1 MRPGSDRG
9 SKGASLS
16 SYLSGH
22 LYEAMTKKALTS
34 IICYLIIILG
44 IDVKNI
50 SGDNERR
57 CAFHSGANWRWLIVR
72 RPKQSNANT
81 NVSGSSNHLLPFT
94 SAPLSANKN
103 NMLDALANVF
113 GIKSPNQPTMPAA
126 DTKPKSNNSQGH
138 VIMTAARPYQS
149 SGGSIPSSRHY
160 TTRKTSLPMVS
171 VSEKG
176 VTGDYNHYRTVAL
189 KSTVDRA
196 ISILTHDVSSYIQT
210 FDGGYFDGYTDG
222 DLGENVMVKGVDF
235 SFFKV
240 GGRYR
245 FSQKSS
251 NSGNGSSSSSTS
263 IVDSAEED
271 VIIEITEPME
281 PCANLC
287 KLSFINDPTLSS
299 ARERVAKCQRFIE
312 ALGVKDGLRGWY
324 AKVLSG
330 GLIRVDDSVLLLG
343 ADV

>member
-1 MRPGSDRG
+1 MR
-9 SKGASLS
+9 ASTLI
-16 SYLSGH
+16 L
-22 LYEAMTKKALTS
+22 
-34 IICYLIIILG
+34 YLIFILG
-44 IDVKNI
+44 VDVHNSI
-50 SGDNERR
+50 SGDNERC
-57 CAFHSGANWRWLIVR
+57 CAFHGGANWRLTNVR
-72 RPKQSNANT
+72 RPQQRHINIISSSIGNHQNKKLPDVTLAAN
-81 NVSGSSNHLLPFT
+81 S
-94 SAPLSANKN
+94 N
-103 NMLDALANVF
+103 NMLDSLANAF
-113 GIKSPNQPTMPAA
+113 GIKSPKQPTMPA
-126 DTKPKSNNSQGH
+126 DTKSKNNNSQGQ
-138 VIMTAARPYQS
+138 VIRTAARPHQS
-149 SGGSIPSSRHY
+149 SGGSIPSSREY
-160 TTRKTSLPMVS
+160 TTRKSSLPMID

-210 FDGGYFDGYTDG
+210 LDGGSFAKSGNGYTDG
-222 DLGENVMVKGVDF
+222 DLGENVLVKGVDF

-245 FSQKSS
+245 FSPKSS
-251 NSGNGSSSSSTS
+251 NNSGNASTSSSS
-263 IVDSAEED
+263 IIESADED

-287 KLSFINDPTLSS
+287 KLPFINDPSLSS
-299 ARERVAKCQRFIE
+299 ARERVAKCQQFIA

-330 GLIRVDDSVLLLG
+330 GVIRVDDSVSLLG

>member
-1 MRPGSDRG
+1 MR
-9 SKGASLS
+9 AS
-16 SYLSGH
+16 
-22 LYEAMTKKALTS
+22 TS
-34 IICYLIIILG
+34 ILYLIFILG
-44 IDVKNI
+44 VDVHNSI

-57 CAFHSGANWRWLIVR
+57 CAFHSGANWRLMNVR
-72 RPKQSNANT
+72 RPQQRNVNIISSSIGNDQNKKLPEVTLAAN
-81 NVSGSSNHLLPFT
+81 S
-94 SAPLSANKN
+94 N
-103 NMLDALANVF
+103 NMLDALANAF
-113 GIKSPNQPTMPAA
+113 GIKSPKQPTMPA
-126 DTKPKSNNSQGH
+126 DTKSKNNNSKGQ
-138 VIMTAARPYQS
+138 VIRTAARPHQS
-149 SGGSIPSSRHY
+149 SGGSIPSSREY
-160 TTRKTSLPMVS
+160 TTRKSSLPMIS

-189 KSTVDRA
+189 KSTADRA

-210 FDGGYFDGYTDG
+210 LDGGSFAKSGNGYTDG
-222 DLGENVMVKGVDF
+222 DLGENVLVKGVDF

-245 FSQKSS
+245 FSPKSS
-251 NSGNGSSSSSTS
+251 NNSGNASASSSSSS
-263 IVDSAEED
+263 IIESAEED

-287 KLSFINDPTLSS
+287 KRPFINDPSLSS
-299 ARERVAKCQRFIE
+299 ARERVAKCQRFIA

-330 GLIRVDDSVLLLG
+330 GVIRLHDSVSLLG

>member
-1 MRPGSDRG
+1 M
-9 SKGASLS
+9 KAS
-16 SYLSGH
+16 
-22 LYEAMTKKALTS
+22 TS
-34 IICYLIIILG
+34 ILCYLIIIFG
-44 IDVKNI
+44 VDVQNSI
-50 SGDNERR
+50 SGTSERR
-57 CAFHSGANWRWLIVR
+57 CAFHSGANWRLLSVR
-72 RPKQSNANT
+72 QR
-81 NVSGSSNHLLPFT
+81 NVNISGSSSSCQQPFT
-94 SAPLSANKN
+94 SAPSLATNKN
-103 NMLDALANVF
+103 NLLDALANAF
-113 GIKSPNQPTMPAA
+113 GIKSTKQPAILPA
-126 DTKPKSNNSQGH
+126 DTKSKNNNSQGW
-138 VIMTAARPYQS
+138 VIRTAARPHQS

-160 TTRKTSLPMVS
+160 TTRKPSLPIIS

-196 ISILTHDVSSYIQT
+196 ISILTHDVSSYIQSL
-210 FDGGYFDGYTDG
+210 DGGSFGSYTDG
-222 DLGENVMVKGVDF
+222 DLGENVLVRGVDF

-251 NSGNGSSSSSTS
+251 NSGDGSSSSTS
-263 IVDSAEED
+263 IVESAED
-271 VIIEITEPME
+271 VIIEVTEPME

-287 KLSFINDPTLSS
+287 KLPFINDPTLSS

-324 AKVLSG
+324 GKVLSG
-330 GLIRVDDSVLLLG
+330 GVIRVDDSVSLLG